1 MNLPNDAIMSKK
13 VTRPRVFRGLWIALI
28 GIGLAFAA
36 GFAVGHYGDVF
47 PVQEAPPVVP
57 DLSLNLAPI
66 QMQLDRIEGLVTELS
81 HRMPQASDADSPAPL
96 SLSLLGSLA
105 LSANPSVEDKQ
116 SSKKDLILAKDLVDD
131 LLFFFASQPLTSRDV
146 DALVRLMENL
156 FPEKKTDDLLILRSS
171 YAHFLDQA
179 EGLVLLPEPIV
190 GTSDPSSPAPSSFW
204 SGFLGHFVTV
214 RGPGALNAD
223 DASAVPEVVGVYN
236 DAYDAWQ
243 NTILP
248 ALRKGRPDEAAEFV
262 QKLDARA
269 LFADDAR
276 WQIWKQDFGAWL
288 RSYLWLRSAR
298 MDMTR
303 QMIQQMTDQAG
314 SSAMMTPPHDASVPE
329 NPPKNQQEVTP

>member
-1 MNLPNDAIMSKK
+1 MNLSNEATMSKK
-13 VTRPRVFRGLWIALI
+13 FTRRPVFRWLWIALI

-36 GFAVGHYGDVF
+36 GLAVGHYGDFF
-47 PVQEAPPVVP
+47 PVQKTHPAAPQRSV
-57 DLSLNLAPI
+57 NLAPLHL
-66 QMQLDRIEGLVTELS
+66 QLDRIEGLMTELS
-81 HRMPQASDADSPAPL
+81 RRIPLSPQVSSPAPL
-96 SLSLLGSLA
+96 SLSFLGSLA
-105 LSANPSVEDKQ
+105 LSEKPSAEDKQ
-116 SSKKDLILAKDLVDD
+116 SPGTDLILAKDLVDD

-156 FPEKKTDDLLILRSS
+156 FPEKKTEDLLILRSS
-171 YAHFLDQA
+171 YAHFVDQA

-190 GTSDPSSPAPSSFW
+190 GASEPPSPAPASFW

-214 RGPGALNAD
+214 RGPGELNAD

-236 DAYDAWQ
+236 EAYDAWQ

-262 QKLDARA
+262 QKLDAQA

-276 WQIWKQDFGAWL
+276 WQIWKQDFAAWL
-288 RSYLWLRSAR
+288 RCYLWLRSAR

-303 QMIQQMTDQAG
+303 QMIQQVTDHA
-314 SSAMMTPPHDASVPE
+314 SPTAITPPNDSFVPE
-329 NPPKNQQEVTP
+329 NPVINQQEGAP

>member
-1 MNLPNDAIMSKK
+1 MNLSNEATMSKK
-13 VTRPRVFRGLWIALI
+13 FTRRPVFRWLWIALI

-36 GFAVGHYGDVF
+36 GLAVGHYGDFF
-47 PVQEAPPVVP
+47 PVQKTHPAAPQRSV
-57 DLSLNLAPI
+57 NLAPLHL
-66 QMQLDRIEGLVTELS
+66 QLDRIEGLMTELS
-81 HRMPQASDADSPAPL
+81 RRIPLSPQVSSPAPV
-96 SLSLLGSLA
+96 SLSFLGSLA
-105 LSANPSVEDKQ
+105 LSEKPSSEDKQ
-116 SSKKDLILAKDLVDD
+116 SPGTDLILAKDLVDD

-156 FPEKKTDDLLILRSS
+156 FPEKKTEDLLILRSS
-171 YAHFLDQA
+171 YAHFVDQA

-190 GTSDPSSPAPSSFW
+190 GASEPPSPAPASFW

-214 RGPGALNAD
+214 RGPGELNAD

-236 DAYDAWQ
+236 EAYDAWQ

-262 QKLDARA
+262 QKLDAQA

-276 WQIWKQDFGAWL
+276 WQIWKQDFAAWL
-288 RSYLWLRSAR
+288 RCYLWLRSAR

-303 QMIQQMTDQAG
+303 QMIQQVTDHA
-314 SSAMMTPPHDASVPE
+314 SPTAITPPNDSFVPE
-329 NPPKNQQEVTP
+329 SPVENQQEGAP

>member
-1 MNLPNDAIMSKK
+1 MNLSNEATMSKK
-13 VTRPRVFRGLWIALI
+13 FTRRPVFRWLWIALI

-36 GFAVGHYGDVF
+36 GLAVGHYGDFF
-47 PVQEAPPVVP
+47 PVQKTHPAAPQRSV
-57 DLSLNLAPI
+57 NLAPLHL
-66 QMQLDRIEGLVTELS
+66 QLDRIEGLMTELS
-81 HRMPQASDADSPAPL
+81 RRIPLSPQVSSPAPL
-96 SLSLLGSLA
+96 SLSFLGSLA
-105 LSANPSVEDKQ
+105 LSEKPSAEDKQ
-116 SSKKDLILAKDLVDD
+116 SPGTDLILAKDLVDD

-156 FPEKKTDDLLILRSS
+156 FPEKKTEDLLILRSS
-171 YAHFLDQA
+171 YAHFVDQA

-190 GTSDPSSPAPSSFW
+190 GASEPPSPAPASFW

-214 RGPGALNAD
+214 RGPGELNAD

-236 DAYDAWQ
+236 EAYDAWQ

-262 QKLDARA
+262 QKLDAQA

-276 WQIWKQDFGAWL
+276 WQIWKQDFAAWL
-288 RSYLWLRSAR
+288 RCYLWLRSAR

-303 QMIQQMTDQAG
+303 QMIQQVTDHA
-314 SSAMMTPPHDASVPE
+314 SPTAITPPNDSFVPE
-329 NPPKNQQEVTP
+329 SPVENQQEGAP

>member
-1 MNLPNDAIMSKK
+1 MNLSNEATMSKK
-13 VTRPRVFRGLWIALI
+13 VTRRPVFRWLWIAFI
-28 GIGLAFAA
+28 GIALAFAA
-36 GFAVGHYGDVF
+36 GLAVGHYGNFF
-47 PVQEAPPVVP
+47 PVQKTHPAAPAPSVT
-57 DLSLNLAPI
+57 LAPL
-66 QMQLDRIEGLVTELS
+66 QLQLDRIEGLLTELS
-81 HRMPQASDADSPAPL
+81 RRIPQSPEAPSPAPL
-96 SLSLLGSLA
+96 SLSLLGSLDFSEKS
-105 LSANPSVEDKQ
+105 SAEGKQ
-116 SSKKDLILAKDLVDD
+116 SPETDLILGKDLLDD

-146 DALVRLMENL
+146 DALLRLMQNL

-171 YAHFLDQA
+171 YAHFVDQA

-190 GTSDPSSPAPSSFW
+190 GASEPPSPAPASFW

-214 RGPGALNAD
+214 RGPGELNAD

-248 ALRKGRPDEAAEFV
+248 ALRKGRPEEAAEFV

-276 WQIWKQDFGAWL
+276 WQIWKQDFAAWL
-288 RSYLWLRSAR
+288 RCYLWLRSAR

-303 QMIQQMTDQAG
+303 QMIQQMTDHTSPAPI
-314 SSAMMTPPHDASVPE
+314 TPPHDSFVPE
-329 NPPKNQQEVTP
+329 SPVDNQKEGAP

>member
-1 MNLPNDAIMSKK
+1 MNLSNEATMSKK
-13 VTRPRVFRGLWIALI
+13 FTRRPVFRWLWIALI

-36 GFAVGHYGDVF
+36 GLAVGHYGDFF
-47 PVQEAPPVVP
+47 PVQKTYPAAPQPSV
-57 DLSLNLAPI
+57 NLAPLHL
-66 QMQLDRIEGLVTELS
+66 QLDRIEGLMTELS
-81 HRMPQASDADSPAPL
+81 RRIPLSPQVSSPAPL

-105 LSANPSVEDKQ
+105 LSEKPFAEDKQ
-116 SSKKDLILAKDLVDD
+116 SPGTDLILAKDLVDD

-156 FPEKKTDDLLILRSS
+156 FPEKKTEDLLILRSS
-171 YAHFLDQA
+171 YAHFVDQA

-190 GTSDPSSPAPSSFW
+190 GASEPPSPAPASFW

-214 RGPGALNAD
+214 RGPGELNAD

-236 DAYDAWQ
+236 EAYDAWQ

-262 QKLDARA
+262 QKLDAQA

-276 WQIWKQDFGAWL
+276 WQIWKQDFAAWL
-288 RSYLWLRSAR
+288 RCYLWLRSAR

-303 QMIQQMTDQAG
+303 QMIQQVTDHA
-314 SSAMMTPPHDASVPE
+314 SPTAITPPNDSFVPE
-329 NPPKNQQEVTP
+329 NPVINQQEGAP